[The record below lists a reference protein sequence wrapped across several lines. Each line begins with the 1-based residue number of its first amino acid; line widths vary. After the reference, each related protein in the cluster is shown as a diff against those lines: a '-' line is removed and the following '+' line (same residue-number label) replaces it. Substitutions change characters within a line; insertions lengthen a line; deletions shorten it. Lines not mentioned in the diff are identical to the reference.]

1 MVPPMSQEDQPDQAP
16 SDGES
21 AALPLERQPAEAP
34 HGAMQTLA
42 DVAMAPVA
50 EVLHGHAWWLRAAM
64 LLQFLATG
72 AVGFIGFRQGLGE
85 WQAYL
90 GLGACVTILIGN
102 FMRWREIS
110 GFLRR
115 LAGTLLALAVDFAW
129 AVLLWDRA
137 RTPAWED
144 AFGRPV
150 PAPGWFW
157 APLGMVVLSGALL
170 IAHLLS
176 APRRKVAD

>member
-1 MVPPMSQEDQPDQAP
+1 MVPPMSQEDQPPPPED
-16 SDGES
+16 
-21 AALPLERQPAEAP
+21 LPEPAP
-34 HGAMQTLA
+34 HGAIQTLA
-42 DVAMAPVA
+42 DVAMAPVS

-72 AVGFIGFRQGLGE
+72 AVGFIGFRQQLGE

-90 GLGACVTILIGN
+90 ALGVCVTILIGN

-115 LAGTLLALAVDFAW
+115 LAGTMLALAIDLAW

-157 APLGMVVLSGALL
+157 VPLAMLLLSGVLL
-170 IAHLLS
+170 VAHLAS
-176 APRRKVAD
+176 APRRKLLG